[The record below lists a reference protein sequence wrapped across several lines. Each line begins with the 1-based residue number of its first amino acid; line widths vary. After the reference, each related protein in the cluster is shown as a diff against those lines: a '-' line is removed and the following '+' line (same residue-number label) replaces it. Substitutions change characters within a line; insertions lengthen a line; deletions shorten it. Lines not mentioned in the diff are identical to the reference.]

1 MTSPSQSPETS
12 VLFDLTRGI
21 ALVSPSSGSSAVS
34 SPPPLPSDAVTAV
47 GPAQSAAPALPPVLE
62 KPIRLAALD
71 GKLSYFPGVKSKD
84 VAVET
89 VRPTDNPD
97 LIWDPTSH
105 DVIAW
110 GDVIAYNVSP
120 ADLVTVVERTAA
132 IRDFKRFSTRSP
144 QVMRVFPDDRQYRS
158 GQTVEIDLSDVKAR
172 GLIVFNVSG
181 DGTIQMLYPNRSD
194 QSPVP
199 SARMRIPLRVREP
212 FGAEQVVAITSQ
224 ERLVDLE
231 QILAQADQRRASSQ
245 VIRALQRYIS
255 PDTRIGSVGFFT
267 AP

>member
-1 MTSPSQSPETS
+1 M
-12 VLFDLTRGI
+12 F
-21 ALVSPSSGSSAVS
+21 
-34 SPPPLPSDAVTAV
+34 
-47 GPAQSAAPALPPVLE
+47 
-62 KPIRLAALD
+62 
-71 GKLSYFPGVKSKD
+71 
-84 VAVET
+84 
-89 VRPTDNPD
+89 
-97 LIWDPTSH
+97 
-105 DVIAW
+105 
-110 GDVIAYNVSP
+110 
-120 ADLVTVVERTAA
+120 
-132 IRDFKRFSTRSP
+132 
-144 QVMRVFPDDRQYRS
+144 FPDDRQYRS
-158 GQTVEIDLSDVKAR
+158 GQTVEIDLSGRQGTRAV
-172 GLIVFNVSG
+172 VFNVSG

-231 QILAQADQRRASSQ
+231 QLLAQADQRRASSQ